1 MEKAVLIN
9 LEPSSIKMIT
19 TKLIGGAYH
28 KKLEEIVETLRLD
41 EDIYENNEIGIAK
54 LNECIRILNIYKTM
68 CDNYGII
75 KIYAIA
81 SPIFSGVINA
91 RYMFEEIAKQT
102 GFNFNI
108 LTEEEEIKL
117 LYSTILNSVEY
128 TKGVI
133 LQINPQN
140 TYVINFA
147 KRNLIS
153 SHILPIGA
161 NLMASKFKCEEN
173 DNPKEVI
180 EKMVSYAKEQ
190 INSQDINFDMFEEVN
205 FVGGGATFL
214 TLSKLVRKITHYP
227 LDMDNN
233 YICDTS
239 NFNKAFAMLEEYGFD
254 RTKRISGIS
263 NDRLDIIIGGF
274 AIIKAF
280 SELKNVQN
288 YCIATRGVQDAIIS
302 QKIVK
307 ENSCDSTTNDL
318 LEINLENIRYYY
330 KIEDTNAEYV
340 YQLTVELFKQMSII
354 HKLTRKNIKSL
365 KIATLLYD
373 CGKRIS
379 FDNHSKYSKEVILN
393 SNILGVSHKD
403 LVVAAFACQLQNLDN
418 FSLSEWVKYKDIV
431 DEEDLMVARKI
442 GMLIALA
449 SALDCTR
456 QSKIDEISCDLLG
469 DIVIVKAKSSKD
481 VTYEI
486 AEASKLTNS
495 FKKVF
500 KKSYQ
505 II

>member
-1 MEKAVLIN
+1 MEKAVLID
-9 LEPSSIKMIT
+9 LQPASIKMIT
-19 TKLIGGAYH
+19 TKLMGGAYH
-28 KKLEEIVETLRLD
+28 KKMEETTEILRLD
-41 EDIYENNEIGIAK
+41 EDIYENNEIGTAK

-68 CDNYGII
+68 CENYNVV
-75 KIYAIA
+75 KVYAIA
-81 SPIFSGVINA
+81 SPIFSGMLNTK
-91 RYMFEEIAKQT
+91 YFFEEITKQT
-102 GFNFNI
+102 GFNFNV
-108 LTEEEEIKL
+108 LSEEEEIKL
-117 LYSTILNSVEY
+117 LYSTILNTVEH

-133 LQINPQN
+133 LYVNPQN

-153 SHILPIGA
+153 YHILPFGA
-161 NLMASKFKCEEN
+161 NLMANKFKCEEG
-173 DNPKEVI
+173 DNPKDVVA
-180 EKMVSYAKEQ
+180 KMVEFAKEY
-190 INSQDINFDMFEEVN
+190 IKKEDISFEMFEEVN

-233 YICDTS
+233 FMCNITD
-239 NFNKAFAMLEEYGFD
+239 FKKAFAMLEEYGFD
-254 RTKRISGIS
+254 RTKKISGIS

-288 YCIATRGVQDAIIS
+288 YCIATRGTEDAIIS

-318 LEINLENIRYYY
+318 LEMNLENIRYYY

-340 YQLTVELFKQMSII
+340 YQVTMELFKQMSII
-354 HKLTRKNIKSL
+354 HKLTRKNLKPL
-365 KIATLLYD
+365 KIATYLYD
-373 CGKRIS
+373 CGKRIA
-379 FDNHSKYSKEVILN
+379 FENHSKFSKDVILN

-403 LVVAAFACQLQNLDN
+403 LVISAFACQCQNLDN
-418 FSLSEWVKYKDIV
+418 FSLSEWVKYRDIV
-431 DEEDLMVARKI
+431 DEEDLGVARKI
-442 GMLIALA
+442 GTMIALA
-449 SALDCTR
+449 SALDCTK
-456 QSKIDEISCDLLG
+456 QSKIEEITCDLLG
-469 DIVIVKAKSSKD
+469 DVVIVKAKSSKD